1 MSRALHKDQEAVA
14 KLPRGSANF
23 LHQEAMPKELVDELW
38 SLIEFVNL
46 SGDDFAQAQCLP

>member
-1 MSRALHKDQEAVA
+1 
-14 KLPRGSANF
+14 
-23 LHQEAMPKELVDELW
+23 MPKEPVDELW